1 MSNAIKPKHYQS
13 KIEPIDFILANNLNF
28 LEGNIIKYIAR
39 YKNKNGLEDLL
50 KAKDCLKKLI
60 NEVKNEKNEVIDNNK
75 ETTAIYN
82 IAKYTYETTI
92 CYGRLG
98 CNWELHLFKINEEL
112 EFCFLKKIEVFNG
125 NGFIGVEFNKDFFER
140 FVYDNIELK
149 KITYENVKFINH
161 SEKLATG
168 GYMFETDNKIFILK
182 PNEKNEA
189 IDNNKETITTY
200 NITNKSDLQMFY
212 DYENDYQI
220 WIVKALE
227 GIFAFSVGKHSKE
240 FIIKILKK
248 QAELSPWLKNIL
260 YFLPHISLIHIFY
273 TTEDC
278 SYFYHNHMSINRTF
292 KTTDGIININYTY
305 EN

>member
-28 LEGNIIKYIAR
+28 IEGNIIKYVIR
-39 YKNKNGLEDLL
+39 YKKKNGLEDLL
-50 KAKDCLKKLI
+50 KAKDYLEKLI

-75 ETTAIYN
+75 ETT
-82 IAKYTYETTI
+82 
-92 CYGRLG
+92 
-98 CNWELHLFKINEEL
+98 
-112 EFCFLKKIEVFNG
+112 
-125 NGFIGVEFNKDFFER
+125 
-140 FVYDNIELK
+140 
-149 KITYENVKFINH
+149 
-161 SEKLATG
+161 
-168 GYMFETDNKIFILK
+168 
-182 PNEKNEA
+182 
-189 IDNNKETITTY
+189 TY
-200 NITNKSDLQMFY
+200 NITNRSDLQMFY

-220 WIVKALE
+220 WIVKAVE
-227 GIFAFSVGKHSKE
+227 GIFAFSVGKQSKE

-260 YFLPHISLIHIFY
+260 SFLPHISLIYIFY

-278 SYFYHNHMSINRTF
+278 PYFYHNHMSINRTF